1 MFDDIILEG
10 TDLPDLSMDDIDIST
25 QFLGMNVDYPIYIN
39 AMTGGSQKAYEI
51 NAFLSKIANHFKL
64 PMITGSQSIMFKDPN
79 AIESF
84 LVTRNHHQGILV
96 SNINPNMTLEQAI
109 ISVST
114 IQANALSIH
123 LNVIQELAMTE
134 GDRDFRSWSTNIK
147 HIVDNIKVPVL
158 VKQVGLGLSVKTVQ
172 KLKNT
177 WG

>member
-1 MFDDIILEG
+1 ML
-10 TDLPDLSMDDIDIST
+10 L
-25 QFLGMNVDYPIYIN
+25 
-39 AMTGGSQKAYEI
+39 
-51 NAFLSKIANHFKL
+51 NH
-64 PMITGSQSIMFKDPN
+64 
-79 AIESF
+79 F

-172 KLKNT
+172 KIKKHLGLNT
-177 WG
+177 WMSLVAAAHHLSILNLQEVVKTITI